1 MAVNKE
7 HLEFHAVDL
16 DSGWATPAGYPE
28 GIKQKILSGS
38 LDEEGQG
45 GSRTRLLRFDPG
57 VFTTAPFVHTY
68 WEEVYLLTGDLTVGN
83 DAEGKG
89 GERFEPNTY
98 AVRPPGAEHGPFRS
112 DGGCMLLETHYFD
125 PA

>member
-38 LDEEGQG
+38 LDEE
-45 GSRTRLLRFDPG
+45 
-57 VFTTAPFVHTY
+57 
-68 WEEVYLLTGDLTVGN
+68 
-83 DAEGKG
+83 AEIG
-89 GERFEPNTY
+89 R
-98 AVRPPGAEHGPFRS
+98 AHV
-112 DGGCMLLETHYFD
+112 
-125 PA
+125 